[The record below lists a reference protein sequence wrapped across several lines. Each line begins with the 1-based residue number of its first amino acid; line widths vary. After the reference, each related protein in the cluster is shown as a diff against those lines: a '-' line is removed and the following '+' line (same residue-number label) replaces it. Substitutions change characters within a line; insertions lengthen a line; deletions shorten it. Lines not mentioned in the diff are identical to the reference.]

1 MCTTTWQEEV
11 WAFVYGACLLGRQLA
26 EVCLFGGYL
35 FQLSLIPPAHLNTTR
50 RNCRFRLSG
59 RYFILCATM
68 RFYILCFPPIRAVR
82 NRSILPASI
91 LYSMGS

>member
-1 MCTTTWQEEV
+1 MHDPTNLHDYRRRGE
-11 WAFVYGACLLGRQLA
+11 GATRRTVVLGA
-26 EVCLFGGYL
+26 
-35 FQLSLIPPAHLNTTR
+35 QLSEHWGRDSTR